1 LVTKGALV
9 IDQAMT
15 LRDEIKPLG
24 AALRTQARQG
34 GGGTRRRPGA
44 TRRRCPDGGF
54 FDGQLGGAVVCG
66 DEYGEIGTVYQ
77 AAGFDCVGVIR
88 AGGRAAVAIND
99 AVIEQ
104 DVDLYVR
111 GTILSQL
118 LAQSVLRTPVFQSC
132 GK

>member
-1 LVTKGALV
+1 LVTKGAPV
-9 IDQAMT
+9 IEQAMT

-24 AALRTQARQG
+24 AALRAQARQG

-77 AAGFDCVGVIR
+77 AAGFDYVGVIR

>member
-1 LVTKGALV
+1 
-9 IDQAMT
+9 MT

-24 AALRTQARQG
+24 AALRAQARQG

-54 FDGQLGGAVVCG
+54 FDGQLGGAVVYG

-77 AAGFDCVGVIR
+77 AAGFDYVGVIR

-118 LAQSVLRTPVFQSC
+118 LAQSILRTPVLQSC

>member
-77 AAGFDCVGVIR
+77 AAGFDYVGVIR

>member
-24 AALRTQARQG
+24 AALRAQARQG

-77 AAGFDCVGVIR
+77 AAGFDYVGVIR

>member
-1 LVTKGALV
+1 LVTKGAPV

-24 AALRTQARQG
+24 AALRAQARQG

-77 AAGFDCVGVIR
+77 AAGFDYVGVIR